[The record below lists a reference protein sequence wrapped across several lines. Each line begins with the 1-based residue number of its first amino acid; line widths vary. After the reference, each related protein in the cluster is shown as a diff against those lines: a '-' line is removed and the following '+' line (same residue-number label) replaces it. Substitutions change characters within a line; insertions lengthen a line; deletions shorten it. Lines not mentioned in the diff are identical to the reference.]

1 MYRAGDHEGSGPHS
15 STREPGDRTPLTAAS
30 RALWLAQQFA
40 PDSPR
45 FNLVRRFE
53 VRGPLDPELWRR
65 AVRQAHAESQAFE
78 VRLGEDAD
86 GPYQEFLGR
95 SNAGWDVVDL
105 SGRADPELAAHRWI
119 ADRMGT
125 TYDLRSGPVGE
136 DVLLRL
142 GAGHWFWYSSYH
154 HVLTDIQ
161 GLAILTERISTVYK
175 ELAAGTGP
183 VGRPLPSSLLLPL
196 EEADYLASEQY
207 RTDRAYWLERMA
219 DRPEPVTVAPRAAD
233 RTGDVLRAQTLLAPA
248 CATALRRLARRRRT
262 DWTAVVAAGVAA
274 YLGGL
279 SGHQDLV
286 LGLTATVRRTDA
298 ARRTPGMLANELP
311 LRIRLDPAA
320 TVGGLIDHASA
331 RLGEL
336 LAHQRFPHEHIR
348 RELGLRDA
356 GDRLFHTALN
366 LVPTGDRTELGGFPA
381 TVTGLNAGQVPDL
394 VLTLFPDPSGG
405 QQVRLEG
412 NEARYDQADLDAHA
426 VRLTAFL
433 RRLAEADPDTPSA
446 RLQLATEVEQD
457 RVVNDFNDTEWPTER
472 ATLPQLFERQAA
484 RTPDADAVEY
494 EGRTLTYGRL
504 DARVNRLAR
513 MLVER
518 GARRGGFVAVALPR
532 GLDNLVALLAVMKA
546 GAVYFPVD
554 PGYPADRVAGM
565 LDDARPDLMVT
576 RHADGLPPYGGLPAL
591 HLDDAGVAAALDA
604 AGPGEPAPPTAPT
617 PADIAYMIYTSG
629 STGRPKGVL
638 VPHTGLADFA
648 ESQPGV
654 LALREGERVL
664 MISSPSF
671 DPSMWELSVWLMSGG
686 CAVIAPP
693 TLLPGPQLAGF
704 IAEHRVSCVG
714 TVPSVLAAFPPGS
727 LPDDLVIAVGA
738 EALPAE
744 LVRRWGGA
752 HRLHNV
758 YGATESTV
766 FTTMTGPLTGPGTP
780 SIGTPLHNARVYVL
794 DALLRPVPPGVTGE
808 IHLAGP
814 GVSVGYHRR
823 PGLTAQRFVP
833 DPWGPPGSRMYRTGD
848 NGSWGPDGRL
858 HFAGRGDHQ
867 VKIRGFRVEPGEVES
882 RLTAHPS
889 VARAAVAARA
899 AQGGARRLIAYV
911 VPAPGAVVEPAEL
924 RAWVG
929 RTLPEHMVPAAV
941 VALDAFP
948 LTSNNKIDRDAL
960 PEPDI
965 RGGATRR
972 PPRTRTETVL
982 CELLHEVLGAEEIGI
997 DDGFFDLGGDS
1008 ITAVRLA
1015 ARAVDSGLAITPQ
1028 DVLTYRTAAALAA
1041 VADGGQAADPDRSLL
1056 TDAGGPAEDLPLTP
1070 LQQGMLFHSLY
1081 ADDAGADPYIGQ
1093 MVFELTG
1100 GVRPD
1105 RLRAACEALV
1115 ARHDALRAR
1124 FALDAL
1130 GEARQ
1135 GIPAEVALPW
1145 AEHDLRGLGAEERQR
1160 RTDELLA
1167 ADKATRFDLA
1177 RPPLLRFALI
1187 ATADDRHL
1195 LVFTSHHVLFDGW
1208 SVGIMLKDL
1217 FAAYSGTDG
1226 TDGTTGTIGT
1236 TGTAGQA
1243 SGTAEPEA
1251 EPAAGTA
1258 GPAAGR
1264 VSFAAYLRWQERQS
1278 GEAAAR
1284 AWRRALAGVEQPC
1297 LVAPGAPPAGGMPAL
1312 LRRALSEELTADLG
1326 RAARTAGLTVNT
1338 VFQGAWAALLGQL
1351 TGRDDVVFGT
1361 SVSAR
1366 PPRLAGMQD
1375 LVGLVMN
1382 TVPVRVRLAA
1392 ERSLS
1397 ESLTEVQ
1404 AGQAALGA
1412 HHHLGLAEI
1421 QRGLGIGELFDTTMV
1436 FENAPADREAI
1447 RRALPGLEIA
1457 VAESDRTGVTHY
1469 PLSLIVHPGPRLRL
1483 ELTHRADLY
1492 TAEQARALLERL
1504 ERYLRAFAADPG
1516 LPLGRVGLVAAEER
1530 RALLEACNGTA
1541 VAHEGGTLHGLF
1553 TAQARRTPD
1562 AEAVVYGERRVSYA
1576 ELDALSGRL
1585 AAALA
1590 AGGIG
1595 PGDVVAVAL
1604 PRGVDLV
1611 VALLAVL
1618 RAGAAYLPLDPEY
1631 PPERVRAMTEDARPA
1646 LTLDGRSFA
1655 ELSARESAG
1664 PAPDRVL
1671 DPVHTAYVIFTSG
1684 STGRPKGIV
1693 VAHRGIVN
1701 YLRWMQRRFPLA
1713 PGDRVLQ
1720 RTSVSFDPS
1729 VWEIFWTLHVGAT
1742 VVVALPEADQRP
1754 GYLPE
1759 LIRAERIHTAQFV
1772 PSTLELFLLE
1782 PGAAGCDSLRR
1793 VFCGGEKMTA
1803 GLVERFGK
1811 ASGASLHNLYGPTE
1825 VSVYT
1830 TTWQA
1835 GAETGTAD
1843 VPVGSPADN
1852 LRVHL
1857 LDAALRPVPVG
1868 MPGEIYIAG
1877 TGVTD
1882 GYTRRPLLTAE
1893 RFVPDPYGPPGTR
1906 MYRTGDLGVRRPDG
1920 AVRYLDRAD
1929 HQVKIRGH
1937 RIELGEIDS
1946 ALSAVHGIRQVATVV
1961 REDVPGSPRIVSYA
1975 VPEPGALPD
1984 PDTARKQLAE
1994 QLPDYMVP
2002 SAIVPLTAL
2011 PLTPNGKLDRAALPA
2026 PQAVRRERRE
2036 PRTDRE
2042 RLLCRLFGEVLDG
2055 QQVGIDDNFFDLGGD
2070 SIASTRLAG
2079 RARIAGLSLTPRDVF
2094 RHRTVAALAEVAT
2107 GIEPEAAVA
2116 PPAAPRL
2123 ELDADELAELEAHWR
2138 SGK

>member
-1 MYRAGDHEGSGPHS
+1 MNRASDREGSGPHS
-15 STREPGDRTPLTAAS
+15 PIREAGDRTPLTAAS

-53 VRGPLDPELWRR
+53 IRGPLDPELWHR
-65 AVRQAHAESQAFE
+65 AIRQAHAESQVFE

-86 GPYQEFLGR
+86 GPYQEYLGR

-105 SGRADPELAAHRWI
+105 SDRADPELAAHRWI
-119 ADRMGT
+119 AERMST
-125 TYDLRSGPVGE
+125 TYDLRRGPVGE
-136 DVLLRL
+136 DVLLKL

-161 GLAILTERISTVYK
+161 GLAILTERINGLYK
-175 ELAAGTGP
+175 AMAAGTEPG
-183 VGRPLPSSLLLPL
+183 GRPLPSSLVLPL
-196 EEADYLASEQY
+196 EEAAYLDSEQY
-207 RTDRAYWLERMA
+207 EADRGYWLERLT

-233 RTGDVLRAQTLLAPA
+233 WVGDVLRAQTLLHSTY
-248 CATALRRLARRRRT
+248 ATALRKLGRRRRT

-274 YLGGL
+274 YLSGL

-298 ARRTPGMLANELP
+298 ARATPGMLANELP
-311 LRIRLDPAA
+311 LRVQLHPGM
-320 TVGGLIDHASA
+320 TVGELIDHTSA

-336 LAHQRFPHEHIR
+336 LTHQRFPHEHIR
-348 RELGLRDA
+348 RELGMRDA

-366 LVPTGDRTELGGFPA
+366 LVPTGDRTELAGFPA

-394 VLTLFPDPSGG
+394 VLTLFPDPAGG
-405 QQVRLEG
+405 QHVRLEG
-412 NEARYDQADLDAHA
+412 NEARYDQADLDAHT
-426 VRLTAFL
+426 VRLLAFL
-433 RRLAEADPDTPSA
+433 HRLAEADPDTPLA
-446 RLQLATEVEQD
+446 RLQLATEVEQA
-457 RVVNDFNDTEWPTER
+457 RVLDEFNDTEWPTER
-472 ATLPQLFERQAA
+472 ATLPELFERQAA
-484 RTPDADAVEY
+484 RTPDADAVES
-494 EGRTLTYGRL
+494 EGRTFSYRLL
-504 DARVNRLAR
+504 DARVNHLAR

-518 GARRGGFVAVALPR
+518 GVRRGGFVAVALPR

-554 PGYPADRVAGM
+554 PGYPADRVDGM
-565 LDDARPDLMVT
+565 LADARPDLMLT
-576 RHADGLPPYGGLPAL
+576 RRADGLPARDGLAVV
-591 HLDDAGVAAALDA
+591 HLDDAEVAAALDA
-604 AGPGEPAPPTAPT
+604 ADPALPAPPTAPT
-617 PADIAYMIYTSG
+617 AADIAYMIYTSG

-693 TLLPGPQLAGF
+693 KLMPGPQLAEF

-727 LPDDLVIAVGA
+727 LPDDLIIAVGA

-780 SIGTPLHNARVYVL
+780 SIGSPLHNARVLVL
-794 DALLRPVPPGVTGE
+794 DTLLRPVPPGVTGE
-808 IHLAGP
+808 IYLAGP

-823 PGLTAQRFVP
+823 PDLTAQRFVA

-848 NGSWGPDGRL
+848 NGSWGPDGKL
-858 HFAGRGDHQ
+858 HFVGRSDHQ
-867 VKIRGFRVEPGEVES
+867 VKIRGFRVELGEVES

-889 VARAAVAARA
+889 VARAAVVARA
-899 AQGGARRLIAYV
+899 GQGSARRLVAYV
-911 VPAPGAVVEPAEL
+911 VAAPEAEVEPAEL

-941 VALDAFP
+941 VVLDAFP

-982 CELLHEVLGAEEIGI
+982 CELLHEVLGADAIGI
-997 DDGFFDLGGDS
+997 DDSFFDLGGDS
-1008 ITAVRLA
+1008 ITAVQLA
-1015 ARAVDSGLAITPQ
+1015 ARAVNSGLALTPQ
-1028 DVLTYRTAAALAA
+1028 DVLTYRTAATMAA
-1041 VADGGQAADPDRSLL
+1041 VADGGRAADLDRSLL
-1056 TDAGGPAEDLPLTP
+1056 TDAGGPSEGLPLTP

-1081 ADDAGADPYIGQ
+1081 ADDSGADPYIGQ
-1093 MVFELTG
+1093 MVFDLTG
-1100 GVRPD
+1100 EVATD
-1105 RLRAACEALV
+1105 RLRAACDALV
-1115 ARHDALRAR
+1115 ARHDALRAG
-1124 FALDAL
+1124 FDLDGL

-1135 GIPAEVALPW
+1135 TIPAELAVPW
-1145 AEHDLRGLGAEERQR
+1145 AVHDLRGLDAEEQR
-1160 RTDELLA
+1160 ARTAELLA

-1177 RPPLLRFALI
+1177 RPPLLRFAVI
-1187 ATADDRHL
+1187 TTADDRHL

-1217 FAAYSGTDG
+1217 FAAYSGT
-1226 TDGTTGTIGT
+1226 
-1236 TGTAGQA
+1236 
-1243 SGTAEPEA
+1243 AEPS
-1251 EPAAGTA
+1251 EP
-1258 GPAAGR
+1258 
-1264 VSFAAYLRWQERQS
+1264 VSFAAYLRWQDLQPRET
-1278 GEAAAR
+1278 AAD
-1284 AWRRALAGVEQPC
+1284 AWKRALAGIEQPC
-1297 LVAPGAPPAGGMPAL
+1297 LVAPGAALTTEMPAL
-1312 LRRALSEELTADLG
+1312 IRRSLSEKLSADLG
-1326 RAARTAGLTVNT
+1326 GTARRAGLTVNT

-1366 PPRLAGMQD
+1366 PPQLAGMQD

-1382 TVPVRVRLAA
+1382 TVPVRVRLSA
-1392 ERSLS
+1392 ERTLT
-1397 ESLTEVQ
+1397 ELHTEVQ
-1404 AGQAALGA
+1404 AEQAALGA
-1412 HHHLGLAEI
+1412 HHHLGLADI
-1421 QRGLGIGELFDTTMV
+1421 QRGLGLGELFDTTMV

-1447 RRALPGLEIA
+1447 RRTLPGLEIA

-1483 ELTHRADLY
+1483 ELTYREDLFA
-1492 TAEQARALLERL
+1492 AEQAELLLERL
-1504 ERYLRAFAADPG
+1504 ERYLRSFVAEPE
-1516 LPLGRVGLVAAEER
+1516 LPLGRVELVDAEER
-1530 RALLEACNGTA
+1530 RALVEACNETA
-1541 VAHEGGTLHGLF
+1541 VAHQEGTLHGLF

-1576 ELDALSGRL
+1576 ELDALSGGL
-1585 AAALA
+1585 AATLA
-1590 AGGIG
+1590 AEGIG

-1618 RAGAAYLPLDPEY
+1618 RTGAAYLPLDPEY

-1646 LTLDGRSFA
+1646 LTLDERTFA
-1655 ELSARESAG
+1655 ELSARETAG
-1664 PAPDRVL
+1664 PAPDRAV
-1671 DPVHTAYVIFTSG
+1671 DPVHTSYVIFTSG

-1701 YLRWMQRRFPLA
+1701 YLRWMQRCFPLA

-1720 RTSVSFDPS
+1720 RTSISFDPS

-1742 VVVALPEADQRP
+1742 MVVALPEADQHP

-1759 LIRAERIHTAQFV
+1759 LIRTERVHTAQFV

-1782 PGAAGCDSLRR
+1782 PGAAGCDSLRQ

-1803 GLVERFGK
+1803 GLVERFRKVSEAG
-1811 ASGASLHNLYGPTE
+1811 LHNLYGPTE
-1825 VSVYT
+1825 VSIYT

-1835 GAETGTAD
+1835 RSETGTAD
-1843 VPVGSPADN
+1843 VPVGGPADN
-1852 LRVHL
+1852 LRVYL
-1857 LDAALRPVPVG
+1857 LDGALRPVPAG

-1893 RFVPDPYGPPGTR
+1893 RFVPDPFGPAGTR

-1946 ALSAVHGIRQVATVV
+1946 ALSAVDGIRQVATVV

-1984 PDTARKQLAE
+1984 LDTARKQVAE
-1994 QLPDYMVP
+1994 QLPEYMVP
-2002 SAIVPLTAL
+2002 SAIVSLTAL
-2011 PLTPNGKLDRAALPA
+2011 PLTPNGKLDRSALPA
-2026 PQAVRRERRE
+2026 PQAGRRERRE

-2042 RLLCRLFGEVLDG
+2042 HLLCRLFSEVLDG

-2094 RHRTVAALAEVAT
+2094 RHRTVAALADVAT
-2107 GIEPEAAVA
+2107 ETEPEAAVA

>member
-1 MYRAGDHEGSGPHS
+1 MYRASDREGSGSHS
-15 STREPGDRTPLTAAS
+15 STRGAGNRTPLTAAG

-53 VRGPLDPELWRR
+53 IRGPLDPELWHR
-65 AVRQAHAESQAFE
+65 AIRQAHAESQVFE

-86 GPYQEFLGR
+86 GPYQEHLGR

-105 SGRADPELAAHRWI
+105 SDRADPELAAHRWI
-119 ADRMGT
+119 ADRMST
-125 TYDLRSGPVGE
+125 TYDLRRGPVGE

-161 GLAILTERISTVYK
+161 GLAILTERINGLYTAM
-175 ELAAGTGP
+175 AAGTEPG
-183 VGRPLPSSLLLPL
+183 GRPLPSSLLLPL
-196 EEADYLASEQY
+196 EEAAYLASEQY
-207 RTDRAYWLERMA
+207 EADRAYWLERMA

-233 RTGDVLRAQTLLAPA
+233 WVGDVLRAQTLLTSTH
-248 CATALRRLARRRRT
+248 ATALRKLGRRRRT

-286 LGLTATVRRTDA
+286 LGLTATVRRTDT
-298 ARRTPGMLANELP
+298 ARATPGMLANELP
-311 LRIRLDPAA
+311 LRVRLEPDM
-320 TVGGLIDHASA
+320 TVGELIDHTSA

-336 LAHQRFPHEHIR
+336 LTHQRFPHEHIR
-348 RELGLRDA
+348 RELGMRDA
-356 GDRLFHTALN
+356 GDRLFHAALN
-366 LVPTGDRTELGGFPA
+366 LVPTGDRTELAGFPA

-394 VLTLFPDPSGG
+394 VLTLFPDPAGG
-405 QQVRLEG
+405 QHVRLEG
-412 NEARYDQADLDAHA
+412 NEARYDQADLDAHT
-426 VRLTAFL
+426 VRLLAFL
-433 RRLAEADPDTPSA
+433 HRLAEADPDTPLA
-446 RLQLATEVEQD
+446 RLQLATAVEQD
-457 RVVNDFNDTEWPTER
+457 RVLNDFNDTEWPTER
-472 ATLPQLFERQAA
+472 ITLPALFERQAA
-484 RTPDADAVEY
+484 RTPDADAVDF
-494 EGRTLTYGRL
+494 EGRTLTYREL

-513 MLVER
+513 MLLER
-518 GARRGGFVAVALPR
+518 GVHRGGFVAVALPR

-554 PGYPADRVAGM
+554 PGYPADRVDGM
-565 LDDARPDLMVT
+565 LSDARPDLMVT
-576 RHADGLPPYGGLPAL
+576 RHADGLPARDGLAAV
-591 HLDDAGVAAALDA
+591 HLDDPAVAAGLDA
-604 AGPGEPAPPTAPT
+604 ADPAEPAPPTAPT

-654 LALREGERVL
+654 LALRPGERVL

-693 TLLPGPQLAGF
+693 KLMPGPQLAEF
-704 IAEHRVSCVG
+704 IAEHRVGCVG

-727 LPDDLVIAVGA
+727 LPDDLIIAVGA

-766 FTTMTGPLTGPGTP
+766 FTTMTGPLSGPGTP
-780 SIGTPLHNARVYVL
+780 SIGSPLHNARVYVL

-823 PGLTAQRFVP
+823 PGLTAQRFVA

-848 NGSWGPDGRL
+848 NGSWGPDGKL
-858 HFAGRGDHQ
+858 HFVGRSDHQ
-867 VKIRGFRVEPGEVES
+867 VKIRGFRVELGEVES

-889 VARAAVAARA
+889 VARAAVVARA
-899 AQGGARRLIAYV
+899 AQGSARRLVAYV
-911 VPAPGAVVEPAEL
+911 VPAPGAAVEPAEL

-941 VALDAFP
+941 VVLDAFP
-948 LTSNNKIDRDAL
+948 LTSNNKIDREAL

-972 PPRTRTETVL
+972 PPRTRTETLL

-1008 ITAVRLA
+1008 ITAVQLA
-1015 ARAVDSGLAITPQ
+1015 ARAVNSGLALTPQ
-1028 DVLTYRTAAALAA
+1028 DVLTYRTAATMAA
-1041 VADGGQAADPDRSLL
+1041 VADGGRAADLDRSLL
-1056 TDAGGPAEDLPLTP
+1056 TDAGGPAEGLPLTP
-1070 LQQGMLFHSLY
+1070 LQRGMLFHSLY
-1081 ADDAGADPYIGQ
+1081 ADDTGADPYIGQ
-1093 MVFELTG
+1093 MVFDLTG
-1100 GVRPD
+1100 EVALD
-1105 RLRAACEALV
+1105 RLHAACDALV

-1124 FALDAL
+1124 FDLDEL

-1135 GIPAEVALPW
+1135 SVPARVTVPW
-1145 AEHDLRGLGAEERQR
+1145 AEHDLRGLDAEEQR
-1160 RTDELLA
+1160 TRTAELLA
-1167 ADKATRFDLA
+1167 ADKAARFDLA
-1177 RPPLLRFALI
+1177 RPPLLRFAVVS
-1187 ATADDRHL
+1187 TADDRHL

-1217 FAAYSGTDG
+1217 FAAYSEV
-1226 TDGTTGTIGT
+1226 
-1236 TGTAGQA
+1236 
-1243 SGTAEPEA
+1243 SEPSEQ
-1251 EPAAGTA
+1251 
-1258 GPAAGR
+1258 
-1264 VSFAAYLRWQERQS
+1264 VSFAAYLRWQDRQPK
-1278 GEAAAR
+1278 ETAAD
-1284 AWRRALAGVEQPC
+1284 AWKRALAGVEQPC
-1297 LVAPGAPPAGGMPAL
+1297 LVAPGAALTTGMPAL
-1312 LRRALSEELTADLG
+1312 TRRALSGKLSADLA
-1326 RAARTAGLTVNT
+1326 RTARTAGLTVNT
-1338 VFQGAWAALLGQL
+1338 VLQGAWAALLGQL

-1366 PPRLAGMQD
+1366 PPQLAGMQD

-1382 TVPVRVRLAA
+1382 TVPVRVRLSA
-1392 ERSLS
+1392 ERTLA
-1397 ESLTEVQ
+1397 ELLTEVQ
-1404 AGQAALGA
+1404 AEQAALGA
-1412 HHHLGLAEI
+1412 HHHLGLADI
-1421 QRGLGIGELFDTTMV
+1421 QRGLGLGELFDTTMV

-1447 RRALPGLEIA
+1447 RRALPGVEIA

-1469 PLSLIVHPGPRLRL
+1469 PLSLIVHPGPQLRL
-1483 ELTHRADLY
+1483 ELTHRPDLY
-1492 TAEQARALLERL
+1492 SGEQAEALLGRL
-1504 ERYLRAFAADPG
+1504 ERYLQAFVDSPE
-1516 LPLGRVGLVAAEER
+1516 LPLGRVGLVDDEER
-1530 RALLEACNGTA
+1530 RALVGDGGPTA
-1541 VAHEGGTLHGLF
+1541 VPHEGGTLHGLF

-1576 ELDALSGRL
+1576 ELDALSGEL
-1585 AAALA
+1585 AAILA
-1590 AGGIG
+1590 ADGIG

-1618 RAGAAYLPLDPEY
+1618 RTGAAYLPLDPEY

-1646 LTLDGRSFA
+1646 LTLDERSFA
-1655 ELSARESAG
+1655 GLSAREAPG
-1664 PAPDRVL
+1664 PAPDRAV

-1701 YLRWMQRRFPLA
+1701 YLRWMQRRFPLT

-1720 RTSVSFDPS
+1720 RTSISFDPS

-1742 VVVALPEADQRP
+1742 MVVALPEADQHP

-1759 LIRAERIHTAQFV
+1759 LIRTERIHTAQFV

-1782 PGAAGCDSLRR
+1782 PGAAACDSLRQ

-1803 GLVERFGK
+1803 GLVERFRK
-1811 ASGASLHNLYGPTE
+1811 AGDADLHNLYGPTE
-1825 VSVYT
+1825 VSIYT
-1830 TTWQA
+1830 TSWQA
-1835 GAETGTAD
+1835 GSETGTAD

-1852 LRVHL
+1852 LRVYL
-1857 LDAALRPVPVG
+1857 LDGALRPVPVG
-1868 MPGEIYIAG
+1868 TPGEIYIAG

-1893 RFVPDPYGPPGTR
+1893 RFVPDPFGPPGTR
-1906 MYRTGDLGVRRPDG
+1906 MYRTGDLGLRRPDG

-1946 ALSAVHGIRQVATVV
+1946 ALSAVDGIRQVATVV

-1984 PDTARKQLAE
+1984 LETARKQVAE
-1994 QLPDYMVP
+1994 QLPAYMVP
-2002 SAIVPLTAL
+2002 FAIVSLTAL
-2011 PLTPNGKLDRAALPA
+2011 PLTPNGKLDRTALPA
-2026 PQAVRRERRE
+2026 PQAGRRERRE

-2042 RLLCRLFGEVLDG
+2042 RLLCRLFTEVLDG

-2116 PPAAPRL
+2116 PPAAPQL

>member
-1 MYRAGDHEGSGPHS
+1 MNRASDREGSGPHS
-15 STREPGDRTPLTAAS
+15 PIREAGDRTPLTAAS

-53 VRGPLDPELWRR
+53 IRGPLDPGLWHR
-65 AVRQAHAESQAFE
+65 AIRQAHAESQVFE

-86 GPYQEFLGR
+86 GPYQEYLGR

-105 SGRADPELAAHRWI
+105 SDRADPELAAHRWI
-119 ADRMGT
+119 AERMST
-125 TYDLRSGPVGE
+125 TYDLRRGPVGE
-136 DVLLRL
+136 DVLLKL

-161 GLAILTERISTVYK
+161 GLAILTERINGLYK
-175 ELAAGTGP
+175 AMAAGTEPG
-183 VGRPLPSSLLLPL
+183 GRPLPSSLVLPL
-196 EEADYLASEQY
+196 EEAAYLESEQY
-207 RTDRAYWLERMA
+207 EADRGYWLERLA

-233 RTGDVLRAQTLLAPA
+233 WVGDVLRAQTLLHSTY
-248 CATALRRLARRRRT
+248 ATALRKLGRRRRT

-274 YLGGL
+274 YLSGL

-298 ARRTPGMLANELP
+298 ARATPGMLANELP
-311 LRIRLDPAA
+311 LRVQLDPGM
-320 TVGGLIDHASA
+320 TVGELIDHTSA

-336 LAHQRFPHEHIR
+336 LTHQRFPHEHIR
-348 RELGLRDA
+348 RELGMRDA

-366 LVPTGDRTELGGFPA
+366 LVPTGDRTELAGFPA

-394 VLTLFPDPSGG
+394 VLTLFPDPAGG
-405 QQVRLEG
+405 QHVRLEG
-412 NEARYDQADLDAHA
+412 NEARYDQADLDAHT
-426 VRLTAFL
+426 VRLLAFL
-433 RRLAEADPDTPSA
+433 HRLAEADPDTPLA
-446 RLQLATEVEQD
+446 RLQLATEVEQA
-457 RVVNDFNDTEWPTER
+457 RVLHEFNDTEWPTER
-472 ATLPQLFERQAA
+472 ATLPELFERQAA
-484 RTPDADAVEY
+484 RTPDADAVES
-494 EGRTLTYGRL
+494 EGRTFSYRLL
-504 DARVNRLAR
+504 DARVNCLAR

-518 GARRGGFVAVALPR
+518 GVRRGGFVAVALPR

-554 PGYPADRVAGM
+554 PGYPAERVDGM
-565 LDDARPDLMVT
+565 LSDARPDLMLT
-576 RHADGLPPYGGLPAL
+576 RHADGLPARDGLAVV

-604 AGPGEPAPPTAPT
+604 ADPAVPAPPTAPT
-617 PADIAYMIYTSG
+617 AADIAYMIYTSG

-693 TLLPGPQLAGF
+693 KLMPGPQLAEF

-727 LPDDLVIAVGA
+727 LPDDLIIAVGA

-744 LVRRWGGA
+744 LVRRWGGV

-780 SIGTPLHNARVYVL
+780 SIGSPLHNARVLVL
-794 DALLRPVPPGVTGE
+794 DTLLRPVPPGVTGE
-808 IHLAGP
+808 IYLAGP

-823 PGLTAQRFVP
+823 PDLTAQRFVA

-858 HFAGRGDHQ
+858 HFVGRSDHQ
-867 VKIRGFRVEPGEVES
+867 VKIRGFRVELGEVES

-889 VARAAVAARA
+889 VARAAVVARA
-899 AQGGARRLIAYV
+899 GQGSARRLVAYV
-911 VPAPGAVVEPAEL
+911 VAAPDAGVEPAEL

-941 VALDAFP
+941 VVLDAFP

-982 CELLHEVLGAEEIGI
+982 CELLHEVLGADGIGI
-997 DDGFFDLGGDS
+997 DDSFFDLGGDS
-1008 ITAVRLA
+1008 ITAVQLA
-1015 ARAVDSGLAITPQ
+1015 ARAVNSGLALTPQ
-1028 DVLTYRTAAALAA
+1028 DVLTYRTAATMAA
-1041 VADGGQAADPDRSLL
+1041 VADGGRAADLDRSLL
-1056 TDAGGPAEDLPLTP
+1056 TDAGGPSEGLPLTP

-1081 ADDAGADPYIGQ
+1081 ADDSGADPYIGQ
-1093 MVFELTG
+1093 MVFDLTG
-1100 GVRPD
+1100 EVATD
-1105 RLRAACEALV
+1105 RLRAACDALV
-1115 ARHDALRAR
+1115 ARHDALRAG
-1124 FALDAL
+1124 FDLDGL

-1135 GIPAEVALPW
+1135 TIPAELAVPW
-1145 AEHDLRGLGAEERQR
+1145 AVHDLRGLDAEQQR
-1160 RTDELLA
+1160 VRTAELLA

-1177 RPPLLRFALI
+1177 RPPLLRFAVVT
-1187 ATADDRHL
+1187 TADDRHL

-1217 FAAYSGTDG
+1217 FAAYSGT
-1226 TDGTTGTIGT
+1226 
-1236 TGTAGQA
+1236 
-1243 SGTAEPEA
+1243 AEPS
-1251 EPAAGTA
+1251 EP
-1258 GPAAGR
+1258 
-1264 VSFAAYLRWQERQS
+1264 VSFAAYLRWQDLQPRET
-1278 GEAAAR
+1278 AAD
-1284 AWRRALAGVEQPC
+1284 AWKRALAGIEQPC
-1297 LVAPGAPPAGGMPAL
+1297 LVAPGAALTTEMPAL
-1312 LRRALSEELTADLG
+1312 IRRSLSGKLSADLG
-1326 RAARTAGLTVNT
+1326 STARRAGLTVNT

-1366 PPRLAGMQD
+1366 PPQLAGMQD

-1382 TVPVRVRLAA
+1382 TVPVRVRLSA
-1392 ERSLS
+1392 ERTLT
-1397 ESLTEVQ
+1397 ELHTEVQ
-1404 AGQAALGA
+1404 AEQAALGA
-1412 HHHLGLAEI
+1412 HHHLGLADI
-1421 QRGLGIGELFDTTMV
+1421 QRGLGLGELFDTTMV

-1447 RRALPGLEIA
+1447 RRTLPGLEIA

-1469 PLSLIVHPGPRLRL
+1469 PLSLIVHPGPQLRL
-1483 ELTHRADLY
+1483 ELTYREDLFG
-1492 TAEQARALLERL
+1492 TEQAEMLLERL
-1504 ERYLRAFAADPG
+1504 ERYLRAFVADPE
-1516 LPLGRVGLVAAEER
+1516 LPLGRVELVDAEER
-1530 RALLEACNGTA
+1530 RTLVEACNETA
-1541 VAHEGGTLHGLF
+1541 VAHQEGTLHGLF

-1562 AEAVVYGERRVSYA
+1562 AEAVVYGARRVSYA
-1576 ELDALSGRL
+1576 ELDALSGGL
-1585 AAALA
+1585 AATLA
-1590 AGGIG
+1590 AEGIG

-1618 RAGAAYLPLDPEY
+1618 RTGAAYLPLDPEY

-1646 LTLDGRSFA
+1646 LTLDERGFA
-1655 ELSARESAG
+1655 ELSARETAG
-1664 PAPDRVL
+1664 PAPDRAV
-1671 DPVHTAYVIFTSG
+1671 DPVHTSYVIFTSG

-1720 RTSVSFDPS
+1720 RTSISFDPS

-1742 VVVALPEADQRP
+1742 MVVALPEADQHP

-1759 LIRAERIHTAQFV
+1759 LIRAERVHTAQFV

-1782 PGAAGCDSLRR
+1782 PGAAGCDSLRQ

-1803 GLVERFGK
+1803 GLVERFRK
-1811 ASGASLHNLYGPTE
+1811 ASEAGLHNLYGPTE
-1825 VSVYT
+1825 VSIYT

-1835 GAETGTAD
+1835 RSETGTAD
-1843 VPVGSPADN
+1843 VPVGGPADN
-1852 LRVHL
+1852 LRVYL
-1857 LDAALRPVPVG
+1857 LDGALRPVPAG

-1893 RFVPDPYGPPGTR
+1893 RFVPDPFGPAGTR

-1946 ALSAVHGIRQVATVV
+1946 ALSAVDGIRQVATVV

-1984 PDTARKQLAE
+1984 LDTARKQVAE
-1994 QLPDYMVP
+1994 QLPEYMVP
-2002 SAIVPLTAL
+2002 SAIVSLTAL
-2011 PLTPNGKLDRAALPA
+2011 PLTPNGKLDRSALPA
-2026 PQAVRRERRE
+2026 PQAGRRERRE

-2042 RLLCRLFGEVLDG
+2042 HLLCRLFSEVLDG

-2094 RHRTVAALAEVAT
+2094 RHRTVAALADVAAE
-2107 GIEPEAAVA
+2107 IEPEAAVA